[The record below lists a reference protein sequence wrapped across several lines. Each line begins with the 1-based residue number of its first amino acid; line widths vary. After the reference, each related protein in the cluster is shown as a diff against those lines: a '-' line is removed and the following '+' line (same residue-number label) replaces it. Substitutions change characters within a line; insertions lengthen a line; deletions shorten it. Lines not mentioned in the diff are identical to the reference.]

1 LLLSKNEHIF
11 AISSDI
17 LETKMY
23 PFSEILFG
31 FGIILKNEHIMF
43 DRETPYNDLPNLPIP
58 EEIIDKEILKK
69 WGIASRALA
78 ELNKN
83 ILRIPNPT
91 MLINT
96 IALQEAQSSTA
107 IENIFTTEDELYK
120 AVSDAVK
127 EQNTDP
133 ATKEVLRYREA
144 LWEGFRN
151 LTDKGYIDKEV
162 IVSVFQKIK
171 NTTQGI
177 RPPQSQVV
185 IKRGQSEFRPGEVIY
200 TPPRGEGIVEQK
212 LENLIDFLN
221 NNKATDPLLKM
232 AIAHYQFEA
241 IHPFSDGN
249 GRTGRVINLLYL
261 VSQGLIS
268 HPVLYLSKY
277 IIENKDD
284 YYYSLAAVTQRKD
297 WKQWIEYMMDAV
309 QYTSIQT
316 NQMIDEILEQ
326 MDATF
331 NYVKPKLKWYSY
343 ELNQTLFSQPYIKQ
357 KAIGEVTGAKSRTTL
372 SKYIKEL
379 IKLGVLS
386 AKEDGREVFYMNN
399 DLLRILQR

>member
-1 LLLSKNEHIF
+1 
-11 AISSDI
+11 
-17 LETKMY
+17 MY

-127 EQNTDP
+127 EQNTDS

-284 YYYSLAAVTQRKD
+284 YHYSLAAVTQRQD